1 MDILFE
7 NRVKEFICRLQR
19 AYLVER
25 DVQKV
30 LSGMDENVE
39 WIGTGQQESG
49 RGISGA
55 KRFFEQEY
63 Q

>member
-7 NRVKEFICRLQR
+7 NRVKEFVCRLQR

-39 WIGTGQQESG
+39 WIGTGQQE
-49 RGISGA
+49 RCV
-55 KRFFEQEY
+55 
-63 Q
+63 